1 MTEARTPDDVAAEH
15 ERVADWDAA
24 YVLGALDAEDRRA
37 FERHVAVC
45 DRCREAV
52 ADLAGMPGLLALVP
66 ADEVPG
72 FVEPAAS
79 DGAAEAAPAD
89 VVDLGAVAS
98 RLRRGQVRRL
108 WTAAAV
114 AAGLLLVGGG
124 AGWAVSSAAGSD
136 GGTSVSASATTVD
149 LAPVGGSG
157 VTARLSLDPV
167 AWGTRVSW
175 SCRYPSDAG
184 PASATSGPYEGA
196 TPAETTYALVLV
208 DRSGHA
214 TTVGTWAATG
224 TGASGL
230 HASTSVP
237 KGDVASVE
245 IRLGDVAVARADA

>member
-1 MTEARTPDDVAAEH
+1 TPDDVAAEH

-98 RLRRGQVRRL
+98 RLRRGQVRRR

-124 AGWAVSSAAGSD
+124 A
-136 GGTSVSASATTVD
+136 
-149 LAPVGGSG
+149 
-157 VTARLSLDPV
+157 
-167 AWGTRVSW
+167 
-175 SCRYPSDAG
+175 
-184 PASATSGPYEGA
+184 
-196 TPAETTYALVLV
+196 
-208 DRSGHA
+208 
-214 TTVGTWAATG
+214 
-224 TGASGL
+224 
-230 HASTSVP
+230 
-237 KGDVASVE
+237 
-245 IRLGDVAVARADA
+245 